1 MSPEMERQI
10 MDGFLM
16 ERQILD
22 AFLSAQ
28 SVFIDNGGTMR
39 KACRVV
45 VTIVES
51 DNSKQE
57 TDLKSGQAQ
66 FEVSMK

>member
-1 MSPEMERQI
+1 MSPE
-10 MDGFLM
+10 M

-28 SVFIDNGGTMR
+28 SVFIDNGGTMQ
-39 KACRVV
+39 KACCVV
-45 VTIVES
+45 VTIVEA
-51 DNSKQE
+51 DDSKQE
-57 TDLKSGQAQ
+57 PDLKSGQAQ